1 MNTDKTKHTNYMYMY
16 VNVYVDTCITKS
28 TDYFN
33 SLLNMSSHSS
43 VKENGTCK
51 HNLTQYS
58 TTHSFKRINK
68 HTHTL

>member
-43 VKENGTCK
+43 IKENGTCK
-51 HNLTQYS
+51 HKLT
-58 TTHSFKRINK
+58 
-68 HTHTL
+68 